1 MIHLCR
7 LIRSWHPHSKVKACK
22 YLLIRQTQ
30 SHIITDVQFHVHI
43 TTLHF
48 KKAIWHNQGSCCLN
62 VIFEMTEITIQTN
75 CATPMVSR
83 HDSTPSRTCRLV
95 FCGSS
100 SNSRNARSSTCD
112 ACRMSCFLCHHMAG
126 LIEIQKQIYQR
137 QCAKIPLQS

>member
-1 MIHLCR
+1 MTPPLQ
-7 LIRSWHPHSKVKACK
+7 KACK

-83 HDSTPSRTCRLV
+83 HDSTPPGPAGWYFAAPPGTREMLGLRLV
-95 FCGSS
+95 MH
-100 SNSRNARSSTCD
+100 A
-112 ACRMSCFLCHHMAG
+112 ACHVFYVIIWPA
-126 LIEIQKQIYQR
+126 
-137 QCAKIPLQS
+137 